1 MADKWLPL
9 GEALEQAFGLPPH
22 RLSEALIGP
31 SAFAGITA
39 AVDSAAQLAD
49 GHEEEGGAIIRRA
62 LDEADQHGAIGLRAW
77 TAALL
82 EQAEALRRRREKAAA
97 KGDAASS
104 TGPDANAI
112 ALIGFDT
119 LDRVL
124 REAAAE
130 GTLRFRGIPAEGHAL
145 VVGQPVAG
153 IGPARQIIPA
163 TYFEGEVGF
172 DGSSDTI
179 DSLSVASPGF
189 SEESLLA
196 EDGPAQ
202 RCSFMTVEAEMPLLL
217 AFVSRL
223 LGPSGARPTG
233 RPRKD
238 SAAALDAYKRLYP
251 NGHEN
256 ARTAGGVQ
264 VTLKMARRAVEREM
278 RISDPNASIR
288 ETWFRDIVRLAAK
301 EEPGDG

>member
-9 GEALEQAFGLPPH
+9 GEALGQAFGLPPH

-31 SAFAGITA
+31 SAFSGITA
-39 AVDSAAQLAD
+39 AVDNAAQLAD
-49 GHEEEGGAIIRRA
+49 GHEEEGSAIIRRA

-77 TAALL
+77 TAALTD
-82 EQAEALRRRREKAAA
+82 QAEALRRHREKATAR
-97 KGDAASS
+97 GDVASI
-104 TGPDANAI
+104 GPDTNAI

-119 LDRVL
+119 LDRIL

-130 GTLRFRGIPAEGHAL
+130 GTLRFRGIPAEGHAF

-202 RCSFMTVEAEMPLLL
+202 RCSFMTVEAEMSLLL

-223 LGPSGARPTG
+223 LEPSEARPAG
-233 RPRKD
+233 RPPKD
-238 SAAALDAYKRLYP
+238 SAAARDAYKRLYP
-251 NGHEN
+251 NGHKN

-264 VTLKMARRAVEREM
+264 VTFEMARRAVEREM
-278 RISDPNASIR
+278 RISDPNASIG

-301 EEPGDG
+301 KEPGDG